1 LIGQLTSKGLNKE
14 NINIGSQEDAD
25 TPELKFGDDKL
36 REFGQSH
43 TGDHVYNFMHNLN
56 INLEILF

>member
-1 LIGQLTSKGLNKE
+1 
-14 NINIGSQEDAD
+14 
-25 TPELKFGDDKL
+25 L

-56 INLEILF
+56 INLEILFWDMVNWCIKYVL